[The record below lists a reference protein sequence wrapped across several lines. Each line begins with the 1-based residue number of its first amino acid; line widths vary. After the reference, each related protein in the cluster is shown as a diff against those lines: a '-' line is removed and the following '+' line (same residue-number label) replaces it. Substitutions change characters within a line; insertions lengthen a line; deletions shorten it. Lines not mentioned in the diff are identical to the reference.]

1 MFLSLD
7 GVDGVGKST
16 QLKLLADWLIE
27 RGVAVVTCR
36 DPGSTPL
43 GEAIREILLRGD
55 SVPIHRRS
63 EMLLY
68 MAARSQLVEEII
80 RPSLAAGKT
89 VLADRYLLANLVY
102 QGYAGGLDLEQ
113 LRRVGEVAI
122 GGVSP
127 HRTILLDMPA
137 EAASERLQR
146 SLDRIEAQGIDY
158 LRRVREGY
166 LVEARRRPREIVI
179 IDAARDV
186 PTVQADVRRVAA
198 EALAAH
204 PPAARLETGTWR
216 PEH

>member
-166 LVEARRRPREIVI
+166 LAEARRRPREIVI